1 MVNLNPL
8 EIKITD
14 ITLEKFYGKDKMS
27 IMPQFVEAVFYQSIF
42 EPFIRVDLLVNDQIG
57 LFVNYPLTG
66 EELITLTYEQVDI
79 GFSISTPKQVKLIIK
94 EVRDVVAGDRA
105 RSLMYVMECVSPQYL
120 QNTRKYVSHAYNDLV
135 ENAAEELYLEYIGT
149 DTQAQ
154 YNVYKPFVKE
164 ESIKIRSLVVP
175 NLRPFQAIMWL
186 AKHAVAKDY
195 NNHFL
200 YLFYEDLENFNFV
213 TIQKLIEDA
222 KKNRQEL
229 RNKKFVYYSDTEI
242 GRQTPVGDIDKD
254 TRIITNLV
262 FNKRMSSIEKITG
275 GYFQNELFEIS
286 LLQKSYNST
295 PSELTGAAT
304 TPTLEK
310 FPLNTK
316 DYINYVKNEKVN
328 TEYANRIRY
337 IINNYDD
344 FNNDQGLTQPNYRYK
359 FGNTARYLHALN
371 QIDLSITVPANMS
384 IKPGQIIY
392 CEFPE
397 MHGFN
402 NVINDIYLSGFFII
416 SEVKQVISAGNK
428 ATTSLRIYKDG
439 YLTEILEDSEY
450 NLSSAPLRTNSSGR
464 PIGTV

>member
-14 ITLEKFYGKDKMS
+14 ITLEKFYGKDRMS

-66 EELITLTYEQVDI
+66 EELVTITYEQVDATNTT
-79 GFSISTPKQVKLIIK
+79 GTPKTVKLIIK

-105 RSLMYVMECVSPQYL
+105 RSLMYVMELVSPQYL
-120 QNTRKYVSHAYNDLV
+120 QNTRKYVSHAYNALI
-135 ENAAEELYLEYIGT
+135 ENAAEDLYLEYIGT
-149 DTQAQ
+149 DTQAKFDI
-154 YNVYKPFVKE
+154 YKPFVKE
-164 ESIKIRSLVVP
+164 PSIKMRSLVVP

-186 AKHAVAKDY
+186 AKHAVAKDF

-200 YLFYEDLENFNFV
+200 YLFYEDFDNYNFV

-222 KKNRQEL
+222 KLRRQEL
-229 RNKKFVYYSDTEI
+229 RDKKFVYYSDTEI
-242 GRQTPVGDIDKD
+242 GKQLPTGDVDKE
-254 TRIITNLV
+254 TRIITNLI

-275 GYFQNELFEIS
+275 GYYQNELFEIS
-286 LLQKSYNST
+286 LLQKSFNST
-295 PSELTGAAT
+295 PTEITGAAT

-310 FPLNTK
+310 YPLNTK
-316 DYINYVKNEKVN
+316 DYIDYVKNEKVN
-328 TEYANRIRY
+328 NEYSNRIRY

-371 QIDLSITVPANMS
+371 QIDLSITVPANMNL
-384 IKPGQIIY
+384 KPGQIIY

-402 NVINDIYLSGFFII
+402 KVIDDIYLSGFFII
-416 SEVKQVISAGNK
+416 SEVKQVLSTGDK
-428 ATTSLRIYKDG
+428 AATSLRIYKDG
-439 YLTEILEDSEY
+439 YLTDILENSEY
-450 NLSSAPLRTNSSGR
+450 NISTSPLRVSSSGR
-464 PIGTV
+464 PVGTV